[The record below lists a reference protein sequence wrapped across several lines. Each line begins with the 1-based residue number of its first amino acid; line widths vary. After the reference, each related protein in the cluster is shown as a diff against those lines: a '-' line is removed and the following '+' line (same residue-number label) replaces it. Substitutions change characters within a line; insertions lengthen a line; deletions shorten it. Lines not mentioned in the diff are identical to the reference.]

1 MKWQNASSENP
12 GFSVIYSDDEEHPG
26 HRYVIQ
32 KKQNASGIWRLAFR
46 NKATE
51 PLRIIFVGKTQAECK
66 QYAQD
71 FREQA
76 QL

>member
-1 MKWQNASSENP
+1 MKWNNASDENP
-12 GFSVIYSDDEEHPG
+12 GFSVIYYDDPDLPG

-32 KKQNASGIWRLAFR
+32 KKKTPGGIWRLAFR
-46 NKATE
+46 DKETD
-51 PLRIIFVGKTQAECK
+51 PLRVIFVGQTQKECK

-76 QL
+76 QQ